1 MPKFGKSA
9 RELFHVCA
17 SPHALYLIYIS
28 AQAGEVSASYIPAAR
43 RPAGGLRSVYVGDG
57 GHGWGDEGE
66 LERFGFPLHLLGQIA
81 VTTTVEVGYALAD
94 KLESTGVIK
103 HVHCIDVG
111 DAEVGGNL
119 SLST

>member
-1 MPKFGKSA
+1 MISCLPKFGKSA

-66 LERFGFPLHLLGQIA
+66 
-81 VTTTVEVGYALAD
+81 
-94 KLESTGVIK
+94 STGVIK

-111 DAEVGGNL
+111 DAEGGGNL